1 MHHNI
6 NGSFFALDL
15 KHFIKFELEEGATPP
30 QKAHP
35 DDAGWDL
42 VAIDDGDV
50 TFGPDGSVD
59 LIKYNTGVKCDPHG
73 ACLLLF
79 PRSSVCKTDLVMGNS
94 VGLID
99 PGYRGNII
107 AAFRPIRNQ
116 NNPEIMKK
124 YKKGDRIAQL
134 VPMMPMVAEFVRDSI
149 SQSGRGS
156 GGFGSTGS

>member
-1 MHHNI
+1 MNV
-6 NGSFFALDL
+6 SFTSLNL
-15 KHFIKFELEEGATPP
+15 KHFIKVQLEEGATPP
-30 QKAHP
+30 QKSHP

-42 VAIDDGDV
+42 VALDDGDV
-50 TFGPDGSVD
+50 IFGHDGSVY
-59 LIKYNTGVKCDPHG
+59 LIKYNTGVKCDPLG

-134 VPMMPMVAEFVRDSI
+134 VPMMPMAAEFVCDSI